1 MSAARDFLLMAKVGD
16 EPTSNTEPY
25 VGGQGTATF
34 WKMCVGDCADFTPH
48 VRKEDYTECVV
59 CGCRT
64 YAKKDARS

>member
-1 MSAARDFLLMAKVGD
+1 MSTARDFLLIARD
-16 EPTSNTEPY
+16 TREPTEEPY
-25 VGGQGTATF
+25 VAYQGESTF

-64 YAKKDARS
+64 YAKKSVNHVH